1 MKVAAGKRASP
12 TTCSRLSLFFLFFF
26 CLINTYMYSGR
37 KSAGS
42 HPSHSA
48 ICSGAT
54 FGKYFWYASRRAR
67 FAVRDA
73 SKRCVY
79 SLIRAKPFQSKHKE
93 KEKKEEEKGILKRKK
108 RVNQI
113 ACKLINGYLQI
124 QTSLPCGLLPAS
136 IVPLSLFNDAKWVQ
150 HQVDTYPFA
159 LKTHTGNDYV
169 ADKIAS

>member
-12 TTCSRLSLFFLFFF
+12 TTCSRLSLSFLSFF

-54 FGKYFWYASRRAR
+54 FGKRFWYASRRAR

-73 SKRCVY
+73 ASKRCVY
-79 SLIRAKPFQSKHKE
+79 SLKRVKPFQSKHTE
-93 KEKKEEEKGILKRKK
+93 KEKKEKEKGILKRKK
-108 RVNQI
+108 RVYQT

-124 QTSLPCGLLPAS
+124 QTSFPCGLLPAS
-136 IVPLSLFNDAKWVQ
+136 IVPLSLFNDAK
-150 HQVDTYPFA
+150 
-159 LKTHTGNDYV
+159 
-169 ADKIAS
+169 